1 MRTHLRV
8 LCAHGSLGACAVA
21 LCWALP
27 GTAGAATCTT
37 TVSTVATAESAV
49 SAASAGDTVC
59 LADGT
64 YGRITLNA
72 TPSSPGVTLTAQ
84 HSGAASVDG
93 VDMYGSHLTVSNLEL
108 TGSADIKTSSVGMKV
123 EHNLIVGSRT
133 GYGVFVCPATPP
145 DHCDDASITGNTFDG
160 SFDEDAI
167 RANVYH
173 DGDSDGIGLLVAD
186 NEFTGNE
193 EWGGHNDVFQSVW
206 VGDHLVIRGNYIH
219 DFGGQAIL
227 VKDQGSAIDGF
238 VASNN
243 LIVRQNLPC
252 DPDSLCPTWQLA
264 PFQVFGAISN
274 ATISHNTIWPTD
286 AGQLKGGGP
295 ALLRDPGWSSVTV
308 SDNVIDAGG
317 TDVTSGLSGS
327 SNTRCTNSGGWSAW
341 PGMTTDCSPAFLDQA
356 NGDYRLSNGR
366 GVDWVPSDKVFGP
379 VPDDHQPVAAFTF
392 SPAAPQTGD
401 AIAFDAT
408 TSTCQDAPCTYA
420 WTNEPPGGG
429 ITSLGSG
436 STLSYAFATTG
447 TKYVTLKVTDADG
460 DISTVEH
467 DVVVSAHTTLLGSTA
482 NNTNDDSNPDGTAEA
497 FQFTASTTGTVR
509 HLWLKVNSGF
519 TATALKL
526 GLYTNTATGNH
537 PATLLISGSATP
549 VAGWMDIPVGAVS
562 VTSGTKYWIAVL
574 GVGGVIQFRDGS
586 SSSGRAEGSLQTN
599 LTALPSTWSTG
610 TNWPGSWPLSGYA
623 TT

>member
-1 MRTHLRV
+1 MRTHLRT
-8 LCAHGSLGACAVA
+8 LCARGSLAVCAVA
-21 LCWALP
+21 LCWAVP
-27 GTAGAATCTT
+27 GTAAAATCTT

-49 SAASAGDTVC
+49 AAASAGDTVC

-72 TPSSPGVTLTAQ
+72 TPASPGVTLTAQ
-84 HSGAASVDG
+84 HSGAASVGG
-93 VDMYGSHLTVSNLEL
+93 VDLYGSHLTVSNLEL
-108 TGSADIKTSSVGMKV
+108 TDSADIKTSSVGMKV

-145 DHCDDASITGNTFDG
+145 NHCDDAAIIGNKFDG

-186 NEFTGNE
+186 NEFIGNE
-193 EWGGHNDVFQSVW
+193 EFGGHNDVFQSVW
-206 VGDHLVIRGNYIH
+206 VGDHLVIRGNYVH

-227 VKDQGSAIDGF
+227 VKDQASAIDGL
-238 VASNN
+238 VVSNN

-252 DPDSLCPTWQLA
+252 DPDSLCASFQLA
-264 PFQVFGAISN
+264 PFQVFGPISN

-286 AGQLKGGGP
+286 VGQVKGGGA

-308 SDNVIDAGG
+308 SDNVTDVAG
-317 TDVTSGLSGS
+317 TDVPSGLTGSG
-327 SNTRCTNSGGWSAW
+327 NTRCTGNSWAAW
-341 PGMTTDCSPAFLDQA
+341 PGTTTDCSPAFLDQA
-356 NGDYRLSNGR
+356 HGDYRLSSGR
-366 GVDWVPSDKVFGP
+366 GVDWVPSAKVFGP
-379 VPDDHQPVAAFTF
+379 VPDDHQPAAAFTF
-392 SPAAPQTGD
+392 SPTAPQTGD

-408 TSTCQDAPCTYA
+408 TSTCQDAPCSYA

-429 ITSLGSG
+429 VTSLGSG
-436 STLSYAFATTG
+436 STLSYTFATTG

-482 NNTNDDSNPDGTAEA
+482 NNTADDYNPDGQAEA
-497 FQFTASTTGTVR
+497 FQFTASTTGAVR
-509 HLWLKVNSGF
+509 HLWLKVNTGF
-519 TATALKL
+519 TSPTVKL
-526 GLYTNTATGNH
+526 GLYTNTTSGNH
-537 PATLLISGSATP
+537 PKTLLTSGSATP
-549 VAGWMDIPVGAVS
+549 LAGWVDIPVNAAS

-574 GVGGVIQFRDGS
+574 GVGGVIRFRDGS
-586 SSSGRAEGSLQTN
+586 SAGGVEGSSQTT

-610 TNWPGSWPLSGYA
+610 PNWSGSWPLSGYA

>member
-1 MRTHLRV
+1 MTTHLRT
-8 LCAHGSLGACAVA
+8 LCTRALLAACAVA

-27 GTAGAATCTT
+27 GTASAATCTT
-37 TVSTVATAESAV
+37 TVSTVVAAQNAV

-93 VDMYGSHLTVSNLEL
+93 VDMYGSHLTVSNMEL

-133 GYGVFVCPATPP
+133 DYGVMVCPATPP
-145 DHCDDASITGNTFDG
+145 NHCDDASVTGNKFVG

-173 DGDSDGIGLLVAD
+173 DGDSDGIGLLVED
-186 NEFTGNE
+186 NEFSGNE
-193 EWGGHNDVFQSVW
+193 EFGGHNDVFQTVW
-206 VGDHLVIRGNYIH
+206 VGDHLVIRGNYLH
-219 DFGGQAIL
+219 DFGGQGIM
-227 VKDQGSAIDGF
+227 VKDQASAIDGL
-238 VASNN
+238 VVSNN

-252 DPDSLCPTWQLA
+252 DPDSLCPTWQLI
-264 PFQVFGAISN
+264 PFQLFGPISN

-286 AGQLKGGGP
+286 TGQVKAGGP

-308 SDNVIDAGG
+308 SDNVLDDAG
-317 TDVTSGLSGS
+317 TDVPSGLSGS
-327 SNTRCTNSGGWSAW
+327 NNTRCTAAGGWSAW

-356 NGDYRLSNGR
+356 NGDYRLLNGR
-366 GVDWVPSDKVFGP
+366 GVDWVPSAKVFGP

-408 TSTCQDAPCTYA
+408 TSTCQDSPCTYA

-429 ITSLGSG
+429 VTSLGSG

-467 DVVVSAHTTLLGSTA
+467 DVVVSAHTTLLGSTS
-482 NNTNDDSNPDGTAEA
+482 NNTADDYNPDGQAEA

-509 HLWLKVNSGF
+509 HLWLKVNTGF
-519 TATALKL
+519 TSPTVKL
-526 GLYTNTATGNH
+526 GLYTNTTSGNH
-537 PATLLISGSATP
+537 PKTLLTSGSATP
-549 VAGWMDIPVGAVS
+549 LAGWVDIPVGTAS

-574 GVGGVIQFRDGS
+574 GVGGVIRFRDGS
-586 SSSGRAEGSLQTN
+586 SAGGVEGSSQTN

-610 TNWPGSWPLSGYA
+610 PNWSGSWPLSGYA

>member
-1 MRTHLRV
+1 MKTHLRA
-8 LCAHGSLGACAVA
+8 LCTHGLLAACAVA

-27 GTAGAATCTT
+27 GTASAATCTT
-37 TVSTVATAESAV
+37 TVATVVAAENAV

-145 DHCDDASITGNTFDG
+145 NHCDDASITGNKFVG

-173 DGDSDGIGLLVAD
+173 DGDSDGIGLLVED
-186 NEFTGNE
+186 NEFSGNE
-193 EWGGHNDVFQSVW
+193 EFGGHNDVFQTVW

-227 VKDQGSAIDGF
+227 VKDQATAIDGL
-238 VASNN
+238 VVSNN

-252 DPDSLCPTWQLA
+252 DPDSLCPSFQLA
-264 PFQVFGAISN
+264 PFQVFGPITN

-286 AGQLKGGGP
+286 VGQVKGGGA

-308 SDNVIDAGG
+308 SDNVTDVAG
-317 TDVTSGLSGS
+317 TDAPSGLTGSG
-327 SNTRCTNSGGWSAW
+327 NTRCTGNSWTAW
-341 PGMTTDCSPAFLDQA
+341 PGTATDCSPAFLDQA
-356 NGDYRLSNGR
+356 NGDYRLLNGR
-366 GVDWVPSDKVFGP
+366 GVDWVPSAKVFGP
-379 VPDDHQPVAAFTF
+379 VPDDNQPVAAFTF

-408 TSTCQDAPCTYA
+408 TSTCQDTPCTYA

-429 ITSLGSG
+429 VTSLGSG

-467 DVVVSAHTTLLGSTA
+467 DVVVSAHTTLLGSTS
-482 NNTNDDSNPDGTAEA
+482 NNTADDYNPDGQAEA
-497 FQFTASTTGTVR
+497 FQFTASTTGTVG
-509 HLWLKVNSGF
+509 HLWLKVNTGF
-519 TATALKL
+519 TSPTVKL
-526 GLYTNTATGNH
+526 GLYSNTTSGNH
-537 PATLLISGSATP
+537 PKTLLTSGSATP
-549 VAGWMDIPVGAVS
+549 LAGWVDIPVNAAS

-574 GVGGVIQFRDGS
+574 GVGGVIRFRDGS
-586 SSSGRAEGSLQTN
+586 SAGGVEGSSQAN
-599 LTALPSTWSTG
+599 LTALPSTWTTG
-610 TNWPGSWPLSGYA
+610 PNWSGSWPLSGYA

>member
-8 LCAHGSLGACAVA
+8 LCANGSLAACVVA

-27 GTAGAATCTT
+27 GAASAATCTT

-49 SAASAGDTVC
+49 AAASAGDTVC

-84 HSGAASVDG
+84 HSGAASVGG
-93 VDMYGSHLTVSNLEL
+93 VDLYGSHLTVSNLEL
-108 TGSADIKTSSVGMKV
+108 TDSADIKTSSVGMSV

-133 GYGVFVCPATPP
+133 GYGVMVCAATPP
-145 DHCDDASITGNTFDG
+145 NHCDDASVTGNRFDG

-173 DGDSDGIGLLVAD
+173 DGDSDGVGLLVAD
-186 NEFTGNE
+186 NEFSGNE
-193 EWGGHNDVFQSVW
+193 EFGGHNDVFQTVW

-219 DFGGQAIL
+219 DFGGQGIM
-227 VKDQGSAIDGF
+227 VKDQASAIDGL
-238 VASNN
+238 VVSNN

-252 DPDSLCPTWQLA
+252 DPDSLCPTWQLI
-264 PFQVFGAISN
+264 PFQVFGPISN
-274 ATISHNTIWPTD
+274 GTISHNTIWPTD
-286 AGQLKGGGP
+286 TGQVKAGGP

-308 SDNVIDAGG
+308 SDNVTDDGG
-317 TDVTSGLSGS
+317 TDVPSGLSGS
-327 SNTRCTNSGGWSAW
+327 NNTRCTAAGGWSAW
-341 PGMTTDCSPAFLDQA
+341 PGTTTDCSPAFLDQA
-356 NGDYRLSNGR
+356 HGDYRLSSGR
-366 GVDWVPSDKVFGP
+366 GVDWAPSAKVFGP

-401 AIAFDAT
+401 LIAFDAT

-429 ITSLGSG
+429 VTALGSG
-436 STLSYAFATTG
+436 DALSYAFATTG
-447 TKYVTLKVTDADG
+447 TKYVTLKITDADG
-460 DISTVEH
+460 DIASVEH
-467 DVVVSAHTTLLGSTA
+467 HVVVSAPTTLLGSTA
-482 NNTNDDSNPDGTAEA
+482 NNTANDYNPDGQAEA
-497 FQFTASTTGTVR
+497 FQFTASSTGTVH
-509 HLWLKVNSGF
+509 HLWLKVNTGF
-519 TATALKL
+519 TAPTVKL

-537 PATLLISGSATP
+537 PATLLTSGSATP
-549 VAGWMDIPVGAVS
+549 LAGWVDIPVGAAS
-562 VTSGTKYWIAVL
+562 VASGVKYWIAVL
-574 GVGGVIQFRDGS
+574 GVGGVIRFRDGS
-586 SSSGRAEGSLQTN
+586 SPGGVEGSLQTT
-599 LTALPSTWSTG
+599 LTGLPSTWSTG
-610 TNWPGSWPLSGYA
+610 PNWSGSWPLSGYA

>member
-1 MRTHLRV
+1 MTTHLRA
-8 LCAHGSLGACAVA
+8 LCTRTLLAACAVA

-27 GTAGAATCTT
+27 GTASAATCTT
-37 TVSTVATAESAV
+37 TVATVAAAENAV
-49 SAASAGDTVC
+49 SAANAGDTVC

-123 EHNLIVGSRT
+123 EHNLVVGSRT
-133 GYGVFVCPATPP
+133 GYGVMVCPATPP
-145 DHCDDASITGNTFDG
+145 NHCDDASVTGNKFVG

-173 DGDSDGIGLLVAD
+173 DGDSDGIGLLVVD

-193 EWGGHNDVFQSVW
+193 EFGGHNDVFQTVW
-206 VGDHLVIRGNYIH
+206 VGDHLVLRGNYIH
-219 DFGGQAIL
+219 DFGGQGIM
-227 VKDQGSAIDGF
+227 VKDQASAIDGL
-238 VASNN
+238 VVSNN

-252 DPDSLCPTWQLA
+252 DPDSLCPTWQLI
-264 PFQVFGAISN
+264 PFQLFGPISN

-286 AGQLKGGGP
+286 TGQVKAGGP

-308 SDNVIDAGG
+308 SDNVLDDAG
-317 TDVTSGLSGS
+317 TDVPSGLSGS
-327 SNTRCTNSGGWSAW
+327 NNTRCTAAGGWSAW
-341 PGMTTDCSPAFLDQA
+341 PGTTTDCSPAFLDQA
-356 NGDYRLSNGR
+356 NGDYRLFNGR

-379 VPDDHQPVAAFTF
+379 VPDDNQPVAAFTF

-401 AIAFDAT
+401 SIAFDAT

-467 DVVVSAHTTLLGSTA
+467 DVVVAAHTTLLGSTS
-482 NNTNDDSNPDGTAEA
+482 NNTTNDYNPDGQAEA

-509 HLWLKVNSGF
+509 HLWLKVNTGF
-519 TATALKL
+519 TSPTVKL
-526 GLYTNTATGNH
+526 GLYTNTTSGNH
-537 PATLLISGSATP
+537 PKTLLTSGSATRSL
-549 VAGWMDIPVGAVS
+549 AGW
-562 VTSGTKYWIAVL
+562 TS
-574 GVGGVIQFRDGS
+574 R
-586 SSSGRAEGSLQTN
+586 
-599 LTALPSTWSTG
+599 ST
-610 TNWPGSWPLSGYA
+610 PLR
-623 TT
+623 

>member
-1 MRTHLRV
+1 MRRHLRA
-8 LCAHGSLGACAVA
+8 LCTRGSLAACAVA

-27 GTAGAATCTT
+27 GTASAATCTT
-37 TVSTVATAESAV
+37 TVSTEAAAESAV
-49 SAASAGDTVC
+49 SVARAGDTVC

-64 YGRITLNA
+64 YRRITLNA

-108 TGSADIKTSSVGMKV
+108 TGSADVKTSSVGMRV

-145 DHCDDASITGNTFDG
+145 DHCDDVSITGNKFDG
-160 SFDEDAI
+160 PFDEDAI

-173 DGDSDGIGLLVAD
+173 DGDRDGTGLLVAD

-219 DFGGQAIL
+219 DFGGQGIL

-238 VASNN
+238 VASEN
-243 LIVRQNLPC
+243 LIVRQSLPC
-252 DPDSLCPTWQLA
+252 DPDLLCPTWQLS
-264 PFQVFGAISN
+264 PFQVFGPISN
-274 ATISHNTIWPTD
+274 GTISHNTIWPTD
-286 AGQLKGGGP
+286 VSQAKGGGST
-295 ALLRDPGWSSVTV
+295 LLRDSGWSSVTV
-308 SDNVIDAGG
+308 SDNVIDDGG

-327 SNTRCTNSGGWSAW
+327 NNTRCTGSGWSAW
-341 PGMTTDCSPAFLDQA
+341 PGTTTDCSPAFLDQA
-356 NGDYRLSNGR
+356 GGDYRLSNGR

-379 VPDDHQPVAAFTF
+379 IPDDHQPVAAFTF

-401 AIAFDAT
+401 SIGFDAT
-408 TSTCQDAPCTYA
+408 TSTCQDAPCAYA
-420 WTNEPPGGG
+420 WTDEPPGGRVA
-429 ITSLGSG
+429 SLGSG

-467 DVVVSAHTTLLGSTA
+467 DVVISAHTTLLGSTSS
-482 NNTNDDSNPDGTAEA
+482 NTNDDSNPDGTAEA

-519 TATALKL
+519 TARTLVL
-526 GLYTNTATGNH
+526 GLYTNTARGNH
-537 PATLLISGSATP
+537 PATLLASSSATP
-549 VAGWMDIPVGAVS
+549 VAGWMDIPVSAAS
-562 VTSGTKYWIAVL
+562 VTSGTKYWLAVL

-586 SSSGRAEGSLQTN
+586 SSSGLAEGSLQTN